1 MASREGDRGRGG
13 AGAGARAASR
23 IAPLAGGASR
33 WVVLAGD
40 ASRWVVLAGALAI
53 ALGTTSAAAGPPSEV
68 VLVPSPARL
77 DTVRTMDAVRQPS
90 SIVVDVAAFDE
101 RGERIVPSAAHPVRI
116 EITGGRRDAI
126 TPREVT
132 LTSGSTVT
140 LAYDGGPLASPITV
154 TAWTDQP
161 GGARKS
167 LGRTEL
173 LPREPAACR
182 YGARR
187 HTLRVLCE
195 EGGSVER
202 CALDAIRR
210 GLKVRAAVG
219 WSDAQDHLQPFGVDT
234 GSIGT
239 VVPVDR
245 LGPDA
250 IGPGAP
256 GSVYYDSSG
265 RIFSGSYYLA
275 SVAFE
280 TEDGRIVR
288 TPRILVLGI
297 ERASCAP
304 GHPDC
309 RPSDAPELH
318 YLGVGFAR
326 GGAEAHE
333 LMSPADNAFLRVA
346 DTGDGDM
353 SPGYVLTGRA
363 ITLGIPPL
371 DGYALAALTPS
382 TTAPGDW
389 SAARGCYAFPEL
401 PAPNRFCGSF
411 LLDVGI
417 AEMFLD
423 LPAAERPPGSARPRR
438 CGERECA
445 DVPDGTAMRVTVGP
459 DDAPALA
466 YDFTLR
472 PEPVGPEPTYARWI
486 DRVQVFVNVGRRP
499 LFRFHYLFDATC
511 GNVGFARVD

>member
-1 MASREGDRGRGG
+1 MGNEDGSNDVRRASRRIVTV
-13 AGAGARAASR
+13 ARAC
-23 IAPLAGGASR
+23 GA
-33 WVVLAGD
+33 
-40 ASRWVVLAGALAI
+40 ALAV
-53 ALGTTSAAAGPPSEV
+53 LVCAAAASAGTPGAIVIRSTPD
-68 VLVPSPARL
+68 RL
-77 DTVRTMDAVRQPS
+77 DAARTSEAPRQPS
-90 SIVVDVAAFDE
+90 SVALEVTAFDAQ
-101 RGERIVPSAAHPVRI
+101 GERIVPSAAHPIQI

-126 TPREVT
+126 TPRAVT
-132 LTSGSTVT
+132 LTSDAPVA

-154 TAWTDQP
+154 TAWTDD
-161 GGARKS
+161 GSSGARRS

-173 LPREPAACR
+173 LPRERAACHH
-182 YGARR
+182 GTTR

-195 EGGSVER
+195 DGGTVEQ

-219 WSDAQDHLQPFGVDT
+219 WSDARDHLQPFGVDT

-280 TEDGRIVR
+280 TEDGSIVR
-288 TPRILVLGI
+288 TPRMLVLGI
-297 ERASCAP
+297 DRASCAP

-326 GGAEAHE
+326 GSAEAHE

-346 DTGDGDM
+346 DMAGGDM
-353 SPGYVLTGRA
+353 SPGYVLTGRG

-371 DGYALAALTPS
+371 DGYALAALEPSS
-382 TTAPGDW
+382 TTPGDW
-389 SAARGCYAFPEL
+389 SPARGCFAFPGL
-401 PAPNRFCGSF
+401 PAPNRFCGNF

-423 LPAAERPPGSARPRR
+423 LPADQRPPGSSAARP
-438 CGERECA
+438 CGAHECF
-445 DVPDGTAMRVTVGP
+445 DVPEGTAMRVTVGP

-472 PEPVGPEPTYARWI
+472 RDPVGPAPTYARWI
-486 DRVQVFVNVGRRP
+486 DRPQVFMNVGRRP
-499 LFRFHYLFDATC
+499 LFRFHYLFDASC
-511 GNVGFARVD
+511 GNVGFERVD